1 MSQRTDAW
9 NSAEQNSAE
18 YMHWVFRRLSYLAEG
33 KPIEQ
38 IQTLILLIIEDTKR
52 WEHNADLIANIP
64 LKELH
69 LTEIRFAKGAVK
81 AWRTYLIER
90 EQQPARSTV
99 PQDPPSATQGAPGKG
114 ALNFTTHKI

>member
-64 LKELH
+64 LKNNFFFIKRQRILKK
-69 LTEIRFAKGAVK
+69 LVEIKK
-81 AWRTYLIER
+81 TKNKS
-90 EQQPARSTV
+90 Q
-99 PQDPPSATQGAPGKG
+99 K
-114 ALNFTTHKI
+114 